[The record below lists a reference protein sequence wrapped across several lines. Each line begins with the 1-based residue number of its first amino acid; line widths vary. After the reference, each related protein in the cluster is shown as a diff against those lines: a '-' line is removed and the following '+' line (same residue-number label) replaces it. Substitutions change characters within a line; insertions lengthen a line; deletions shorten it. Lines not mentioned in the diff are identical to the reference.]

1 MKICRKP
8 LTFIRLFYIVVL
20 DRNTDINKGE
30 SMNNIDL
37 LMSFGLTR
45 QEASIYVLLVLEGNL
60 NGYEVSKRSGISR
73 SNAYNA
79 LAGLVEKGAAYV
91 IEEQTV
97 RYTPVPIE
105 ELAANK
111 IRLLSEAA
119 QKLRIQLPTRREE
132 TEDYITIKGKRQI
145 EDKLKNLI
153 TQTKERIY
161 LSFASDR
168 MKQYEPLLTCLLQ
181 KGIKVVIITDPPYTL
196 EEAIVYHGEKRTEQI
211 RVIADSRYVLT
222 GAIQDEYHATC
233 LYSSNNNLVE
243 VFKEALSNEIK
254 LIKIKEGQR

>member
-1 MKICRKP
+1 
-8 LTFIRLFYIVVL
+8 
-20 DRNTDINKGE
+20 
-30 SMNNIDL
+30 MNNIEL

-45 QEASIYVLLVLEGNL
+45 QEASIYVLLVAEGNL
-60 NGYEVSKRSGISR
+60 NGYEVSKKSGISR
-73 SNAYNA
+73 SNAYHA

-105 ELAANK
+105 ELTSNK
-111 IRLLSEAA
+111 IRFLEEAA
-119 QKLRIQLPTRREE
+119 QQLKKSLPVPREE
-132 TEDYITIKGKRQI
+132 TENYITVKGKRQV

-153 TQTKERIY
+153 SETKERIY
-161 LSFASDR
+161 LSFASER
-168 MKQYEPLLTCLLQ
+168 MNQYEPMLKELIHQ
-181 KGIKVVIITDPPYTL
+181 KKKVVIITDAPYKL
-196 EEAIVYHGEKRTEQI
+196 EGATVYHGEKKTEQI

-222 GAIQDEYHATC
+222 GSLQDEFHAAC

-254 LIKIKEGQR
+254 LIKMKEGHEHAKENTICN